1 MGHKNESRGALLLST
16 AIAQAT
22 THIQFPI
29 QWVLLA
35 LSPKLNWTERETE
48 PSTSYN
54 HKDMNTS
61 APTHFDGRC
70 LMKGKGNFTLI

>member
-1 MGHKNESRGALLLST
+1 MGHKNERRRALLLST

-22 THIQFPI
+22 THIQFPT

-35 LSPKLNWTERETE
+35 LSPGLNWPERETD

-54 HKDMNTS
+54 PKDMNTS
-61 APTHFDGRC
+61 APTYVYGRC
-70 LMKGKGNFTLI
+70 LIQDKGKFILT

>member
-1 MGHKNESRGALLLST
+1 MGHKKERRALLLST

-35 LSPKLNWTERETE
+35 LSPGLNWTERETD
-48 PSTSYN
+48 PSTS
-54 HKDMNTS
+54 HSPKDMDTS
-61 APTHFDGRC
+61 TPHTFMVGA
-70 LMKGKGNFTLI
+70 

>member
-1 MGHKNESRGALLLST
+1 MGHKNERKRALLLST

-29 QWVLLA
+29 QWILLA
-35 LSPKLNWTERETE
+35 LSPELNWPERETD

-54 HKDMNTS
+54 PKDINTS
-61 APTHFDGRC
+61 AFTLVYDRC
-70 LMKGKGNFTLI
+70 LTL